1 MPIPGVGFQEVVII
15 VIVALMIF
23 GPAKLPELMGQ
34 AGKALRDFRKMTGNL
49 QGEFEKNLNEVAGTD
64 VRKTLSSEIA
74 NLKGEVASATA
85 SVNGKPAAKSTARPA
100 TTVAKPGASTA
111 GKTATTTAAAKK
123 TGSTA
128 ASIGTTGTS
137 ATKLPGGSAVVEPS
151 PTDEIE
157 FVPVRTTSRRGSA
170 GAARPSPSPKPA
182 PSAGATSPAPATAT
196 ASASW
201 TRSTP
206 TAQSSAPDGDP
217 TDPFARARSRRQTAG
232 YQR

>member
-15 VIVALMIF
+15 LIAALMIF

-49 QGEFEKNLNEVAGTD
+49 QGEFEKNLNEAAGTD

-74 NLKGEVASATA
+74 NLKGEVSSATA
-85 SVNGKPAAKSTARPA
+85 SINAKPTTKTTARPV
-100 TTVAKPGASTA
+100 TTVAKPATTVA

-123 TGSTA
+123 TGTVATGVGGGTTKLSTA
-128 ASIGTTGTS
+128 T
-137 ATKLPGGSAVVEPS
+137 AVVEPA

-157 FVPVRTTSRRGSA
+157 FVPVRTTSRRGAAAASA
-170 GAARPSPSPKPA
+170 GSVVAPPVAAAPA
-182 PSAGATSPAPATAT
+182 STTSPTRTRPESSNSSVAPVSDAA
-196 ASASW
+196 
-201 TRSTP
+201 
-206 TAQSSAPDGDP
+206 
-217 TDPFARARSRRQTAG
+217 DPFARARSRRQTAG